1 MLRNTYLTFIL
12 AFVLLFAVAGCGA
25 KQNQASN
32 GAGSQGSS
40 NASSNTSS
48 ASSDA
53 SKPEKATLK
62 VGISAGVEEDI
73 WKKVK
78 EVAAKDN
85 LDIEIVTFND
95 YIQPNKALADGQL
108 DANAF
113 QHEPYLNQFK
123 ADNKLD
129 IVKIA
134 NTLNFPIG
142 LYSKKI
148 KNVSEL
154 KEGDVLGLPN
164 DPTNGARALI
174 LFERAGLIKL
184 KEGVGVKATVRDIVE
199 NPKKLQFKELEAP
212 FIPKALGDLTAAVIN
227 TNFAVDNGLIPTK
240 DAIFLEP
247 KDSPWVNIIA
257 VRAADKDK
265 PVFQRLIKAYHS
277 DEVKKLVEDKYG
289 SYIVPSW

>member
-1 MLRNTYLTFIL
+1 MKRLRLPFMSMIAAIVIL
-12 AFVLLFAVAGCGA
+12 AVAGCA
-25 KQNQASN
+25 KPAETKTAAP
-32 GAGSQGSS
+32 AGQTPA
-40 NASSNTSS
+40 ASSQAAPSNP
-48 ASSDA
+48 AG
-53 SKPEKATLK
+53 EKAKLK

-85 LDIEIVTFND
+85 LEIEIVTFND

-129 IVKIA
+129 IVKLA

-148 KNVSEL
+148 KNVSEI
-154 KEGDVLGLPN
+154 KEGDELGLPN

-184 KEGVGVKATVRDIVE
+184 KEGVGVKATVRDIVD
-199 NPKKLQFKELEAP
+199 NPKKLKFKELEAP
-212 FIPKALGDLTAAVIN
+212 FIPKALPDLTAAVIN
-227 TNFAVDNGLIPTK
+227 TNYAVDNGFVPTK
-240 DAIFLEP
+240 DAIFIEP
-247 KDSPWVNIIA
+247 KDSPWVNLIA
-257 VRAADKDK
+257 VRTADKDK
-265 PVFQRLIKAYHS
+265 PVFQRLVKAYHS
-277 DEVKKLVEDKYG
+277 DEVKKFVVDKYG
-289 SYIVPSW
+289 SFIVPSW

>member
-1 MLRNTYLTFIL
+1 MKRSHLLSIFTMIL
-12 AFVLLFAVAGCGA
+12 VLVVTGCGKTA
-25 KQNQASN
+25 ETKTATSTSPAPTAAS
-32 GAGSQGSS
+32 
-40 NASSNTSS
+40 TS
-48 ASSDA
+48 ASSTSSSPA
-53 SKPEKATLK
+53 GEKAKLK
-62 VGISAGVEEDI
+62 VGISAGQEEEI
-73 WKKVK
+73 WRKVK

-85 LDIEIVTFND
+85 LDIEVVTFND
-95 YIQPNKALADGQL
+95 YIQPNKVLADGQL

-129 IVKIA
+129 IVKLA

-142 LYSKKI
+142 IYSKKI
-148 KNVSEL
+148 KNISEI
-154 KEGDVLGLPN
+154 KEGDELGLPN
-164 DPTNGARALI
+164 DPSNGARALI

-199 NPKKLQFKELEAP
+199 NPKKLKFKELEAP
-212 FIPKALGDLTAAVIN
+212 FIPKALPDLAAAVIN
-227 TNFAVDNGLIPTK
+227 TNYAVDNGFVPTK

-247 KDSPWVNIIA
+247 KDSPWVNVIA
-257 VRAADKDK
+257 VRTADKDK

-277 DEVKKLVEDKYG
+277 DEVKKLVVDKYG

>member
-1 MLRNTYLTFIL
+1 MKPSNFMPIISLILILMLS
-12 AFVLLFAVAGCGA
+12 GCGKA
-25 KQNQASN
+25 AETKPAPSAPSTTTSN
-32 GAGSQGSS
+32 STATPSPSPTPGS
-40 NASSNTSS
+40 TS
-48 ASSDA
+48 
-53 SKPEKATLK
+53 EKAKLK
-62 VGISAGVEEDI
+62 VGISAGVEEEI

-78 EVAAKDN
+78 ETAAKDN

-95 YIQPNKALADGQL
+95 YILPNKALADGQL

-129 IVKIA
+129 IVKLA

-148 KNVSEL
+148 KNVSEI
-154 KEGDVLGLPN
+154 KEGDELGLPN

-184 KEGVGVKATVRDIVE
+184 KEGVGVKATVRDIAD
-199 NPKKLQFKELEAP
+199 NPKKLKFKELEAP
-212 FIPKALGDLTAAVIN
+212 FIPKALPDLTAAVIN
-227 TNFAVDNGLIPTK
+227 TNYAVDNGFVPTK
-240 DAIFLEP
+240 DAIFIEP
-247 KDSPWVNIIA
+247 KDSPWVNLIA
-257 VRAADKDK
+257 VRTADKDK
-265 PVFQRLIKAYHS
+265 PVFQRLVKAYHS
-277 DEVKKLVEDKYG
+277 EEVKQFVLDKYG

>member
-1 MLRNTYLTFIL
+1 MIKKSIIPLLL
-12 AFVLLFAVAGCGA
+12 AFTLVFVLAGCGQKPA
-25 KQNQASN
+25 QTPD
-32 GAGSQGSS
+32 
-40 NASSNTSS
+40 ASSGSANTTAPSGS
-48 ASSDA
+48 
-53 SKPEKATLK
+53 EKAKLK
-62 VGISAGVEEDI
+62 VGIAAGVEEEI

-95 YIQPNKALADGQL
+95 YVQPNKVLADGQL

-129 IVKIA
+129 LVKLT

-154 KEGDVLGLPN
+154 KEGDTLGLPN

-184 KEGVGVKATVRDIVE
+184 KEGVGVKATVRDIVD

-227 TNFAVDNGLIPTK
+227 TNYAVDNGLVPTK
-240 DAIFLEP
+240 DAIFVEP

-257 VRAADKDK
+257 VRTADKDK

-277 DEVKKLVEDKYG
+277 DEVKKLVEEKYG
-289 SYIVPSW
+289 TYIVPSW

>member
-1 MLRNTYLTFIL
+1 MKRSHLLSILSMIFIL
-12 AFVLLFAVAGCGA
+12 SVTGCA
-25 KQNQASN
+25 KPSDTKPAASP
-32 GAGSQGSS
+32 AATA
-40 NASSNTSS
+40 ASTTAAPSPS
-48 ASSDA
+48 ASPA
-53 SKPEKATLK
+53 NEKAKLK
-62 VGISAGVEEDI
+62 VGISAGVEEEI

-85 LDIEIVTFND
+85 LEIEIVTFND
-95 YIQPNKALADGQL
+95 YIQPNKVLADGQL

-129 IVKIA
+129 IVKLA

-148 KNVSEL
+148 KNVSEI
-154 KEGDVLGLPN
+154 KEGDELGLPN
-164 DPTNGARALI
+164 DPSNGARALI

-199 NPKKLQFKELEAP
+199 NPKKLKFKELEAP
-212 FIPKALGDLTAAVIN
+212 FIPKALPDLTAAVIN
-227 TNFAVDNGLIPTK
+227 TNYAVDNGFVPTK
-240 DAIFLEP
+240 DAIFIEP
-247 KDSPWVNIIA
+247 KDSPWVNLIA
-257 VRAADKDK
+257 VRTADKDK

>member
-1 MLRNTYLTFIL
+1 MKKLHLLSILSMIFIL
-12 AFVLLFAVAGCGA
+12 SVTGCAKPSDTKPAASAAATAVSTAA
-25 KQNQASN
+25 APSP
-32 GAGSQGSS
+32 
-40 NASSNTSS
+40 S
-48 ASSDA
+48 ASPA
-53 SKPEKATLK
+53 NEKAKLK
-62 VGISAGVEEDI
+62 VGISAGVEEEI

-85 LDIEIVTFND
+85 LEIEIVTFND
-95 YIQPNKALADGQL
+95 YIQPNKVLADGQL

-129 IVKIA
+129 IVKLA

-148 KNVSEL
+148 KNVSEI
-154 KEGDVLGLPN
+154 KEGDELGLPN
-164 DPTNGARALI
+164 DPSNGARALI

-199 NPKKLQFKELEAP
+199 NPKKLKFKELEAP
-212 FIPKALGDLTAAVIN
+212 FIPKALPDLTAAVIN
-227 TNFAVDNGLIPTK
+227 TNYAVDNGFVPTK
-240 DAIFLEP
+240 DAIFIEP
-247 KDSPWVNIIA
+247 KDSPWVNLIA
-257 VRAADKDK
+257 VRTADKDK

>member
-1 MLRNTYLTFIL
+1 MKRSHLLSILSMIFIL
-12 AFVLLFAVAGCGA
+12 SVTGCA
-25 KQNQASN
+25 KP
-32 GAGSQGSS
+32 
-40 NASSNTSS
+40 SNTKPAASPAATAASTTAAPSPS
-48 ASSDA
+48 ASPA
-53 SKPEKATLK
+53 NEKAKLK
-62 VGISAGVEEDI
+62 VGISAGVEEEI

-85 LDIEIVTFND
+85 LEIEIVTFND
-95 YIQPNKALADGQL
+95 YIQPNKVLADGQL

-129 IVKIA
+129 IVKLA

-148 KNVSEL
+148 KNVSEI
-154 KEGDVLGLPN
+154 KEGDELGLPN
-164 DPTNGARALI
+164 DPSNGARALI

-199 NPKKLQFKELEAP
+199 NPKKLKFKELEAP
-212 FIPKALGDLTAAVIN
+212 FIPKALPDLTAAVIN
-227 TNFAVDNGLIPTK
+227 TNYAVDNGFVPTK
-240 DAIFLEP
+240 DAIFIEP
-247 KDSPWVNIIA
+247 KDSPWVNLIA
-257 VRAADKDK
+257 VRTADKDK

>member
-1 MLRNTYLTFIL
+1 MVKKSFIPLLLALTLI
-12 AFVLLFAVAGCGA
+12 FVMAGCG
-25 KQNQASN
+25 KQTAQSPAESS
-32 GAGSQGSS
+32 GSANSTAPS
-40 NASSNTSS
+40 
-48 ASSDA
+48 SSD
-53 SKPEKATLK
+53 KPEKAKLK
-62 VGISAGVEEDI
+62 VGISAGVEEEI

-95 YIQPNKALADGQL
+95 YVQPNKVLADGQL

-129 IVKIA
+129 LVKLT

-154 KEGDVLGLPN
+154 KEGDTLGLPN

-184 KEGVGVKATVRDIVE
+184 KEGAGVKATVRDIAE

-227 TNFAVDNGLIPTK
+227 TNYAVDNGLVPTK
-240 DAIFLEP
+240 DAIFVEP

-257 VRAADKDK
+257 VRTADKDK

-277 DEVKKLVEDKYG
+277 DEVKKLVEEKYG
-289 SYIVPSW
+289 TYIVASW

>member
-1 MLRNTYLTFIL
+1 MKGSHLLSIFSMVLIL
-12 AFVLLFAVAGCGA
+12 VVTGCGKTSDTKTA
-25 KQNQASN
+25 AS
-32 GAGSQGSS
+32 AAPAAAAA
-40 NASSNTSS
+40 ASTASAPSPS
-48 ASSDA
+48 ASPA
-53 SKPEKATLK
+53 SEKAKLK
-62 VGISAGVEEDI
+62 VGISAGVEEEI

-85 LDIEIVTFND
+85 LEIEIVTFND
-95 YIQPNKALADGQL
+95 YIQPNKVLADGQL

-129 IVKIA
+129 IIKLA

-148 KNVSEL
+148 KNVSEI
-154 KEGDVLGLPN
+154 KEGDELGLPN
-164 DPTNGARALI
+164 DPSNGARALI

-199 NPKKLQFKELEAP
+199 NPKKLKFKELEAP
-212 FIPKALGDLTAAVIN
+212 FIPKALPDLTAAVIN
-227 TNFAVDNGLIPTK
+227 TNYAVDNGFVPTK
-240 DAIFLEP
+240 DAIFIEP
-247 KDSPWVNIIA
+247 KDSPWVNLIA
-257 VRAADKDK
+257 VRTADKDK

-277 DEVKKLVEDKYG
+277 DEVKKFVVDKYG

>member
-1 MLRNTYLTFIL
+1 MKKWFIPLIL
-12 AFVLLFAVAGCGA
+12 AFALFFVAAGCG
-25 KQNQASN
+25 NQEAQSPSGGN
-32 GAGSQGSS
+32 SS
-40 NASSNTSS
+40 TNTNVTG
-48 ASSDA
+48 
-53 SKPEKATLK
+53 EKAKLK

-85 LDIEIVTFND
+85 LEIEIVTFND
-95 YIQPNKALADGQL
+95 YVQPNKALADGQL

-129 IVKIA
+129 LVKIA

-184 KEGVGVKATVRDIVE
+184 KEGVGVKATVRDIVD

-227 TNFAVDNGLIPTK
+227 TNYAVDNGLVPTK
-240 DAIFLEP
+240 DAIFIEP

-257 VRAADKDK
+257 VRTVDKDN

-277 DEVKKLVEDKYG
+277 DEVKKLVEEKYG